1 MSTTRNHYEE
11 NERTDQ
17 LARHI
22 LCDFRQEVME
32 VLDELKQT
40 LALSREELT
49 ALKKVVAGAINVE
62 INTKPQQAFYSTAET
77 GVLLDKRT
85 YTVREWCRLQRI
97 HASKRPT
104 GRGDSLAWEISQ
116 EEIQRIREH
125 GLLPIPERY

>member
-1 MSTTRNHYEE
+1 MSTTRDHYEE
-11 NERTDQ
+11 NERADQ
-17 LARHI
+17 LAQHI
-22 LCDFRQEVME
+22 LCEFRQEVME

-40 LALSREELT
+40 LALSREDFT
-49 ALKKVVAGAINVE
+49 ALKEVVAGALDAE
-62 INTKPQQAFYSTAET
+62 LNTKPQQAFYSTAEAAA
-77 GVLLDKRT
+77 LLDKRT
-85 YTVREWCRLQRI
+85 YTVREWCRLLRI